1 MRPLDLR
8 DVSFFVSV
16 VDTGGISAAARAL
29 SAPKSSVSRGV
40 ARLENKLG
48 VRLLHRSTRSLTL
61 TEAGQSFYER
71 VSVALRE
78 MNEAASSAIEAR
90 EVPKGTVRVSA
101 PLDVG
106 AEVLP
111 HLVARFIA
119 AHPEVMVE
127 VELSADAPSLI
138 RGGFDLALRGGPQPD
153 SGLIARKLQ
162 DTVFKLYAS
171 PRYLAEAGEPATPE
185 ELSEHQCILSSAR
198 NGRDEWQLRGSKRLA
213 RVAVSGRVVANDL
226 SFTRRAAVAGSGV
239 ALLPDIVGDLLV
251 RNGVLREVLGSY
263 YASGYPL
270 YIVYPSR
277 KHVPLRVRAL
287 RDFILESFP
296 QQDVDPELAANSID
310 PIGPRPPA

>member
-1 MRPLDLR
+1 MDLR

-16 VDTGGISAAARAL
+16 VETGGISAAARAL

-40 ARLENKLG
+40 ARLENNLG
-48 VRLLHRSTRSLTL
+48 VRLLHRSTRSLTP

-78 MNEAASSAIEAR
+78 MNEAASAAIEAR

-111 HLVARFIA
+111 HLVARFVES
-119 AHPEVMVE
+119 HPEVTVE

-138 RGGFDLALRGGPQPD
+138 QGGFDLALRGGPQPD

-162 DTVFKLYAS
+162 DTLFKLYAS
-171 PRYLAEAGEPATPE
+171 PAYVAKTGAPANPE
-185 ELSEHQCILSSAR
+185 DLSEHQCILSRSR
-198 NGRDEWQLRGSKRLA
+198 NGRDEWRLRGSRGLA
-213 RVAVSGRVVANDL
+213 RVVVRGSVVANDL
-226 SFTRRAAVAGSGV
+226 SFIRRAAVAGSGI
-239 ALLPDIVGDLLV
+239 ALLPDIVGSLLV
-251 RNGVLREVLGSY
+251 RNGVLREVLADY
-263 YASGYPL
+263 HASGYPL

-287 RDFILESFP
+287 RDFIVESFP
-296 QQDVDPELAANSID
+296 REDVDPELAANAID
-310 PIGPRPPA
+310 PIEPAPPAKG

>member
-61 TEAGQSFYER
+61 TKAGQSFYER
-71 VSVALRE
+71 ASVALRE
-78 MNEAASSAIEAR
+78 MNEAASAAIEAR

-127 VELSADAPSLI
+127 VELSADAS
-138 RGGFDLALRGGPQPD
+138 A
-153 SGLIARKLQ
+153 KL
-162 DTVFKLYAS
+162 KGRLYRLSAS
-171 PRYLAEAGEPATPE
+171 TD
-185 ELSEHQCILSSAR
+185 QM
-198 NGRDEWQLRGSKRLA
+198 
-213 RVAVSGRVVANDL
+213 RVAVVQPRDDPSPTEIDLSRVVAAELHDLIELSGLKNDTFL
-226 SFTRRAAVAGSGV
+226 GRESRCLRSAW
-239 ALLPDIVGDLLV
+239 IERGDSSV
-251 RNGVLREVLGSY
+251 V
-263 YASGYPL
+263 
-270 YIVYPSR
+270 
-277 KHVPLRVRAL
+277 
-287 RDFILESFP
+287 
-296 QQDVDPELAANSID
+296 
-310 PIGPRPPA
+310 